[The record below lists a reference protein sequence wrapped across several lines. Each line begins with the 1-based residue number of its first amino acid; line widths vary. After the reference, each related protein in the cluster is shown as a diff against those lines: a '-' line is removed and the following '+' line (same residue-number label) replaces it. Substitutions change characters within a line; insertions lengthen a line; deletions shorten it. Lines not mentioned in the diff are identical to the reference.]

1 MNLTN
6 TCLLWSCV
14 LLTFLLTV
22 NSGVAQID
30 EATVVGAWLLDGN
43 ANDASPNRLNGE
55 IIGDPEWVN
64 DARFGNS
71 MRPNGAYIVIPQSEI
86 TDLTEQ
92 VTITA
97 WVKLS
102 EYVNDPRIL
111 DKGLNEAPWSV
122 YSIYLTGDGESN
134 LKFRGSAKD
143 VVGDSD
149 VPLNKWIHLA
159 ATYDGSETNIY
170 IDGELENSGDF
181 EGELTTTENP
191 IHIAAYQFGNPI
203 GVDRAYT
210 GLLDELILFNVALSQ
225 EDIRA
230 LMNNGF
236 SGVLAV
242 SSAGKLTTTW
252 GNLKSY

>member
-22 NSGVAQID
+22 NSGVAQIG